1 MVIFFSVDVSRWWS
15 PFQTV
20 PSPSDRRECLS
31 DIPGVFFFNL
41 SISSYKTQTTSVCV
55 SWSKPNDLSAN
66 SRMYPRLYR
75 FPTIWSKGGGKKHD
89 HIWIPSTFVLSHS
102 DVCVCILIFF
112 PPPSACQYAGV
123 CLGYGKGLR
132 QRDWQG
138 LSELNCPPTSPPCV
152 LCNYSGG

>member
-75 FPTIWSKGGGKKHD
+75 FPTIWSKGGGKKAWPYLNTL
-89 HIWIPSTFVLSHS
+89 HICPQSFRCL
-102 DVCVCILIFF
+102 CLYFNFF
-112 PPPSACQYAGV
+112 PSPECLSVCRSVSWVWKGV
-123 CLGYGKGLR
+123 EAKGLTGS
-132 QRDWQG
+132 QWIK
-138 LSELNCPPTSPPCV
+138 LSPHLPTVCP
-152 LCNYSGG
+152 L